1 MTADFCEEEIMIKI
15 ACVGDNVVDINYIDG
30 LVHPGGN
37 SVNVAVY
44 CSQMGHKAAYVGVL
58 ADDRN
63 AGVVKDS
70 LAAYGVD
77 YSMCPVMHGETGRC
91 SITLIDGDRHIADE
105 NDGGLVKSDPLA
117 ITPEILDYL
126 RSCDVIHTDCYAY
139 IDDQLDKLKEI
150 GVPVL
155 YDFSAEWTPE
165 KMAVIGKN
173 IDFVLLSG
181 KEELSVDENRQ
192 MLHDAVDMYG
202 VNLAILTMGTK
213 GAWVYDGKKEYT
225 KAPYNVEAG
234 AIDTTGCGDS
244 WISGFITTYVEQM
257 NRLRT
262 MKEGSDDGFIVAA
275 NEQDVHEHAIAM
287 AMCIG
292 NLKARYTCRIKGAYK
307 WGVPVVPDEA

>member
-1 MTADFCEEEIMIKI
+1 
-15 ACVGDNVVDINYIDG
+15 
-30 LVHPGGN
+30 
-37 SVNVAVY
+37 
-44 CSQMGHKAAYVGVL
+44 
-58 ADDRN
+58 
-63 AGVVKDS
+63 
-70 LAAYGVD
+70 
-77 YSMCPVMHGETGRC
+77 
-91 SITLIDGDRHIADE
+91 
-105 NDGGLVKSDPLA
+105 
-117 ITPEILDYL
+117 
-126 RSCDVIHTDCYAY
+126 
-139 IDDQLDKLKEI
+139 
-150 GVPVL
+150 
-155 YDFSAEWTPE
+155 
-165 KMAVIGKN
+165 
-173 IDFVLLSG
+173 
-181 KEELSVDENRQ
+181 

-213 GAWVYDGKKEYT
+213 GEWVYDGKKEYT

-307 WGVPVVPDEA
+307 WGVPVVQDEA